1 MYAFLLALPCLLGT
15 LLPAP
20 ALAYP
25 NVPDSTSRDSTRF
38 RNHRYNEHYR
48 ANRDL
53 SYIAPGGELGAP
65 SRYVINGEAIASYF
79 LLDHPT
85 SRVSAAVMQRFQVR
99 TRTEFSAPVRTPS
112 FRLGAQVFYRLGQ
125 RTDRY
130 TYLEGQF
137 FHHSNGQDG
146 PVFRPNGTYNTE
158 TGDFST
164 NYLQLTYNW
173 GTHLPARRWG
183 TYYHLGYRWHAP
195 FLGHSEG
202 LPGRYG
208 FGRVLGQ
215 ALFRWFGK
223 TNNATRATE
232 RFRATLHASYAVNPL
247 TNWPL
252 SAAQRR
258 LNAELTLFYVPAF
271 SRDAGLFTTLGYYG
285 EDPYNIYFNDR
296 YGFVRFGIAVGFTR
310 YGLPDR

>member
-1 MYAFLLALPCLLGT
+1 MTYFVLLGT
-15 LLPAP
+15 WLPALT
-20 ALAYP
+20 LAQP
-25 NVPDSTSRDSTRF
+25 NVPDTTHRDSTRF
-38 RNHRYNEHYR
+38 QNHRYNELYR

-85 SRVSAAVMQRFQVR
+85 ARLSVAVMQRFQVR
-99 TRTEFSAPVRTPS
+99 TWTDFSAPVRTPS
-112 FRLGAQVFYRLGQ
+112 FRLGAQVFYRLSQ

-146 PVFRPNGTYNTE
+146 PVFRPNGMVNTE

-164 NYLQLTYNW
+164 NYFQLTYNR
-173 GTHLPARRWG
+173 GTHQPTRRVG

-215 ALFRWFGK
+215 ALLRWFDK
-223 TNNATRATE
+223 TATATRATE
-232 RFRATLHASYAVNPL
+232 RFRTTLQASYATNPL
-247 TNWPL
+247 TDWPL

-258 LNAELTLFYVPAF
+258 LNAELTLFYIPPF
-271 SRDAGLFTTLGYYG
+271 SRDAGVFVTGGYYG
-285 EDPYNIYFNDR
+285 EDPYNIYFNDC
-296 YGFVRFGIAVGFTR
+296 YAFVRLGIAVGFTR
-310 YGLPDR
+310 YTGAVR

>member
-1 MYAFLLALPCLLGT
+1 MHPLLLALPCLMGT
-15 LLPAP
+15 LQPLP
-20 ALAYP
+20 
-25 NVPDSTSRDSTRF
+25 PDSLLSDSTQF
-38 RNHRYNEHYR
+38 RNHRYNELYR

-53 SYIAPGGELGAP
+53 SHIAPAGELGAP

-85 SRVSAAVMQRFQVR
+85 SRLSVAVMQRFMVR
-99 TRTEFSAPVRTPS
+99 TRTDFSAPVRTPS

-125 RTDRY
+125 HTDRY

-146 PVFRPNGTYNTE
+146 PVFRPNGTLNTE

-173 GTHLPARRWG
+173 GEHQPARRVG

-202 LPGRYG
+202 LPGHYG
-208 FGRVLGQ
+208 FGRVLAQ
-215 ALFRWFGK
+215 ALVRWFHK
-223 TNNATRATE
+223 TATANRATE
-232 RFRATLHASYAVNPL
+232 QFRATIQASYAVNAL
-247 TNWPL
+247 TDWPVY
-252 SAAQRR
+252 AAQRR
-258 LNAELTLFYVPAF
+258 FNAELTLFYVPAF
-271 SRDAGLFTTLGYYG
+271 SRDAGLFTTVGYYG
-285 EDPYNIYFNDR
+285 EDPYNIYFNDHYAFLR
-296 YGFVRFGIAVGFTR
+296 AGIAVGFTR
-310 YGLPDR
+310 YARATH